1 MNFVISGPSAS
12 GKSTV
17 VRHLKQSDLA
27 LKFPV
32 SATDRPQREGE
43 DINGVTYW
51 FFTKKEFH
59 ELITAGAF
67 VEYVHLEHT
76 YGTLWEEIEK
86 AKDHDVLLE
95 LDVQGALKIREMYP
109 ELSVLIFIAP
119 PSLDE
124 LRRRLIERN
133 DGMDATEQQKRLER
147 ALREMAF
154 MREYDHVV
162 VNNDLEKCEEDV
174 YNIIIQYLRKQ

>member
-1 MNFVISGPSAS
+1 MYFVISGPSAS

-27 LKFPV
+27 LHFPV
-32 SATDRPQREGE
+32 SATDRSQREE

-51 FFTKKEFH
+51 FFTKEKFDK
-59 ELITAGAF
+59 LIKAGAF
-67 VEYVHLEHT
+67 LEYVHLEHT

-86 AKDHDVLLE
+86 AKDYDMLLE

-109 ELSVLIFIAP
+109 ESSVLIFITP
-119 PSLDE
+119 PSLGE
-124 LRRRLIERN
+124 LRRRLIARN
-133 DGMDATEQQKRLER
+133 DGMDVVEQEKRLER

-154 MREYDHVV
+154 MQEYDYVV
-162 VNNDLEKCEEDV
+162 VNDNLEKCEEDV